1 MWESVGTLAGR
12 LVKRGMDDVEPIPE
26 TREALRRLS
35 EPPMEDLGPD
45 LQEAGTILQAR
56 VPGLVAFSI
65 SIVRENL
72 TFTYVASAFRRR
84 WTWTRCSISTVGRA
98 SRPSRRSGS
107 WQSTTADLF
116 DEGRWQ
122 FFARAGNA
130 YGIASTLSIP
140 IIHDDE
146 VVGGVN
152 VYGAAGDTFDGRH
165 DELARLFGAWA
176 PGAVTNADLLFTSR
190 LEALRAVDRLRGHGH
205 RRRRRRAALR
215 RRSTAPLSAGARR
228 SGARCCTGGHLP
240 RAGRASCGAW
250 RDGAPMTPTSSA
262 VGAPPPRLAGL
273 RDCPEGCADVPPK
286 RTEGRAGA
294 GGR

>member
-1 MWESVGTLAGR
+1 
-12 LVKRGMDDVEPIPE
+12 VEPIPE

-35 EPPMEDLGPD
+35 EATDENLGPD

-72 TFTYVASAFRRR
+72 TFTYVASAAAAAGLDAMQYLDGGPCEQAIREKRLLAVDH
-84 WTWTRCSISTVGRA
+84 T
-98 SRPSRRSGS
+98 
-107 WQSTTADLF
+107 DLF
-116 DEGRWQ
+116 DENRWRL
-122 FFARAGNA
+122 FTRAGNSF
-130 YGIASTLSIP
+130 GIASTLSMP

-190 LEALRAVDRLRGHGH
+190 LDALRAVDRLEDMSIVDAAVGLLADAHGTSPE
-205 RRRRRRAALR
+205 RARADLARAA
-215 RRSTAPLSAGARR
+215 AQAGTSVAHAALLVVR
-228 SGARCCTGGHLP
+228 GG
-240 RAGRASCGAW
+240 
-250 RDGAPMTPTSSA
+250 TS
-262 VGAPPPRLAGL
+262 
-273 RDCPEGCADVPPK
+273 PE
-286 RTEGRAGA
+286 
-294 GGR
+294 

>member
-1 MWESVGTLAGR
+1 
-12 LVKRGMDDVEPIPE
+12 VEPIPE

-35 EPPMEDLGPD
+35 EATDEDLGPD

-72 TFTYVASAFRRR
+72 TFTYVASAAAAAGLDAMQYLDGGPCEQAIREKRLLAVDH
-84 WTWTRCSISTVGRA
+84 T
-98 SRPSRRSGS
+98 
-107 WQSTTADLF
+107 DLF
-116 DEGRWQ
+116 DENRWRL
-122 FFARAGNA
+122 FTRAGNSF
-130 YGIASTLSIP
+130 GIASTLSMP

-190 LEALRAVDRLRGHGH
+190 LDALRAVDRLEDMSIVDAAVGLLADAHGTSPE
-205 RRRRRRAALR
+205 RARADLARAA
-215 RRSTAPLSAGARR
+215 AQAGTSVAHAARLVVR
-228 SGARCCTGGHLP
+228 GG
-240 RAGRASCGAW
+240 
-250 RDGAPMTPTSSA
+250 TS
-262 VGAPPPRLAGL
+262 
-273 RDCPEGCADVPPK
+273 PE
-286 RTEGRAGA
+286 
-294 GGR
+294 